1 MSLNLFEILLPFP
14 KGTKKDLHLS
24 CSSLM
29 SLSCL
34 SFENFVGH
42 MSIVEKD
49 GSLHGM
55 ILTLDEVKP
64 AFICSMRFKQKP
76 NKTKKPHTIPPNPPK
91 SASLI

>member
-1 MSLNLFEILLPFP
+1 MSINLFEILLPFP
-14 KGTKKDLHLS
+14 KGTKKIFLS

-42 MSIVEKD
+42 MSVVEKD

-64 AFICSMRFKQKP
+64 AFICSMCFKQTEQNKKTTTQSPKTLP
-76 NKTKKPHTIPPNPPK
+76 N
-91 SASLI
+91 LQV